1 MYKRQRGHRQ
11 SDAARAIFMF
21 DAWTWRD
28 GGDAAA
34 AKKALVG
41 VFAVCVI
48 VVGGLVARLAS
59 MRVRRRRG
67 TFEATR
73 RRRRRAGE

>member
-1 MYKRQRGHRQ
+1 MTPRTRY
-11 SDAARAIFMF
+11 SLFMF

>member
-1 MYKRQRGHRQ
+1 
-11 SDAARAIFMF
+11 MF

-67 TFEATR
+67 TF
-73 RRRRRAGE
+73 